1 MLTCHCGKTYFPNQA
16 WLHECCAPNAV
27 PNNLVPN
34 KSVPNKSSDYLR
46 VKVWREANRERH
58 REYMKEYMRE
68 KRLKPDGH

>member
-16 WLHECCAPNAV
+16 WLHEGCV

-34 KSVPNKSSDYLR
+34 ESVPNSVPNKSSDYLR
-46 VKVWREANRERH
+46 VKVWREANRDRH

-68 KRLKPDGH
+68 KRLKSDGH